1 MPHYA
6 VLLKAN
12 NNRVFG
18 EATFA
23 LAAAELRA
31 IDAHVLGGV
40 IGSCERQSIAG
51 VDYLVVHTAEPL
63 DDRRLAVVGNLSS
76 LHALFEVEDTAR
88 FRPRLA
94 HPRAVLA
101 NDLLTIQ
108 RYPGKT
114 NEAFTHLLVNLAL
127 AASAGAFER
136 MLAGEPLR
144 LLDPTC
150 GRGTTLNRAAV
161 YGMDGV
167 GIDADAR
174 DVEAYALFLLTWLK
188 DKRIKHRVDKAT
200 LRKGRVSTAHRI
212 TVTYR
217 TPGAGGPDRVVDLVH
232 DDTLRA
238 RDHLKARSIDLLAC
252 DLPYGVK
259 HGSQPGPGRL
269 ERGPADLLGQA
280 LPVWFDLLRPGAAAV
295 LAWNRRTLPRGLLAD
310 LAVGA
315 GFTVERKVDEA
326 FVHRV
331 DRSITRDVLVAVRP
345 AL

>member
-18 EATFA
+18 EAALA
-23 LAAAELRA
+23 LAAAELREL
-31 IDAHVLGGV
+31 DAYVLGGV
-40 IGSCERQSIAG
+40 IDACEREVIAG
-51 VDYLVVHTAEPL
+51 VDYLGVCTAEPL
-63 DDRRLAVVGNLSS
+63 DDRRLAVLANLSS
-76 LHALFEVEDTAR
+76 LHALFEVEDPSR
-88 FRPRLA
+88 FRPRLTQ
-94 HPRAVLA
+94 PRAVLDQ
-101 NDLLTIQ
+101 DLLTIQ

-127 AASAGAFER
+127 AASAGAFAR

-150 GRGTTLNRAAV
+150 GRGTTLNRAAL

-167 GIDADAR
+167 GIDADER
-174 DVEAYALFLLTWLK
+174 DVEAYAAFLLTWLK
-188 DKRIKHRVDKAT
+188 DKRMKHTVTKAT
-200 LRKGRVSTAHRI
+200 LRKGRPSTAHRM

-217 TPGAGGPDRVVDLVH
+217 TPGAGGTDRVVDLVH

-238 RDHLKARSIDLLAC
+238 RDHLKARSIDLLVC
-252 DLPYGVK
+252 DLPYGVQ

-269 ERGPADLLGQA
+269 ERGPADLLERA

-310 LAVGA
+310 VAVGA